1 MTTVLE
7 WLLGLEQIHLGG
19 DAPLSIRLES
29 PPAAWLQLV
38 GVVLAAMVVVFLY
51 RREAVSAWRR
61 RLLIALRM
69 GAIGVILLML
79 ARPILVLQ
87 RNTVDPS
94 VVAVLVDRSASM
106 AVRDEANVD
115 RVGTGRRRWDRAVAS
130 LEGSNGLL
138 AELLKRH
145 QVDLWTFAASAER
158 VGSLARRADTPPLT
172 RRLDAQAPDGRRTD
186 VVGAMAE
193 TLQQMHGR
201 RLSGLVIISDGR
213 QNMPQQLESA
223 VTLAGARSVPVH
235 VVAVGSTRPR
245 RDIAITSIWA
255 DEHVFVHD
263 PVGIRVQLNATG
275 YDDAVEVD
283 VQLRDQATDTLLASQ
298 THSMGGASE
307 SAEAEFRFRPRRGGR
322 RSLRVVAVPRD
333 DEQARDNNAADVTI
347 LVHDEKIS
355 VLYVEGRPRFEYRYL
370 KNLIAREATL
380 ESSCLLVSAD
390 PEFPQEGTRPIRR
403 FPDSIETLL
412 QYDVVILGDVDPRG
426 PWVDAARIAMLD
438 DFVSVHGGGIA
449 FVAGERHMPQA
460 LHRSPLARLLPV
472 KIDPA
477 FYGRYESSLRASF
490 SLQLTTEGRESS
502 LFHLDVDE
510 RERTDLVRSLPG
522 WFWYARVLGPKPG
535 AQVLAIHPTVTT
547 PTGEPM
553 PLVVL
558 GRYGAGR
565 TCYIGSD
572 DVWRWRRY
580 SGDVYYENIWMQTVR
595 TLARGRRLGGER
607 RWRLETDHRV
617 YDLGRKVRVRLRA
630 GESLAPGEMESAVV
644 DVTDGQNGLIQRV
657 TLSRLGPRARTFE
670 GTFIPR
676 RTGSYTLSVSTPRRT
691 GPARIP
697 SRTITVSPS
706 DPERHRSEADYAFL
720 RLIASRTGGEFH
732 RLDADPKA
740 LVAALPDRSE
750 LVRADIEEP
759 LWDTRLA
766 LLLFIMFIVAEW
778 AIRKVQGLA

>member
-235 VVAVGSTRPR
+235 VVAVGVHPAPARHR
-245 RDIAITSIWA
+245 H
-255 DEHVFVHD
+255 HVD
-263 PVGIRVQLNATG
+263 
-275 YDDAVEVD
+275 
-283 VQLRDQATDTLLASQ
+283 
-298 THSMGGASE
+298 
-307 SAEAEFRFRPRRGGR
+307 
-322 RSLRVVAVPRD
+322 
-333 DEQARDNNAADVTI
+333 
-347 LVHDEKIS
+347 
-355 VLYVEGRPRFEYRYL
+355 
-370 KNLIAREATL
+370 
-380 ESSCLLVSAD
+380 
-390 PEFPQEGTRPIRR
+390 
-403 FPDSIETLL
+403 
-412 QYDVVILGDVDPRG
+412 
-426 PWVDAARIAMLD
+426 
-438 DFVSVHGGGIA
+438 
-449 FVAGERHMPQA
+449 
-460 LHRSPLARLLPV
+460 
-472 KIDPA
+472 
-477 FYGRYESSLRASF
+477 
-490 SLQLTTEGRESS
+490 
-502 LFHLDVDE
+502 
-510 RERTDLVRSLPG
+510 
-522 WFWYARVLGPKPG
+522 
-535 AQVLAIHPTVTT
+535 
-547 PTGEPM
+547 
-553 PLVVL
+553 
-558 GRYGAGR
+558 
-565 TCYIGSD
+565 
-572 DVWRWRRY
+572 
-580 SGDVYYENIWMQTVR
+580 
-595 TLARGRRLGGER
+595 LGG
-607 RWRLETDHRV
+607 
-617 YDLGRKVRVRLRA
+617 
-630 GESLAPGEMESAVV
+630 
-644 DVTDGQNGLIQRV
+644 
-657 TLSRLGPRARTFE
+657 
-670 GTFIPR
+670 
-676 RTGSYTLSVSTPRRT
+676 
-691 GPARIP
+691 
-697 SRTITVSPS
+697 
-706 DPERHRSEADYAFL
+706 
-720 RLIASRTGGEFH
+720 
-732 RLDADPKA
+732 
-740 LVAALPDRSE
+740 
-750 LVRADIEEP
+750 
-759 LWDTRLA
+759 
-766 LLLFIMFIVAEW
+766 
-778 AIRKVQGLA
+778 